1 MSGAWDAALRP
12 YAYVPEAAPLGA
24 RGCTSS
30 ICIQVRLAEHKPAWD
45 DALRTVVD
53 VAFEP

>member
-1 MSGAWDAALRP
+1 MSPAWDAALRP